1 MSQCFIWYYCSQPY
15 VTLYH
20 FCTNKQKGNKMITKT
35 KQITL
40 VHTNVP
46 SLVLQYTIVEQPKKP
61 QKNEM
66 K

>member
-1 MSQCFIWYYCSQPY
+1 
-15 VTLYH
+15 
-20 FCTNKQKGNKMITKT
+20 MITKT